1 MLILFH
7 KNNAVVEV
15 LNTAT
20 SEVIVIG
27 EKEPT
32 KALVFLASK
41 YSHSIIAWC
50 HILNKK
56 NINIEAI
63 QFCFTSNNVMVSNGN
78 SSYLTDAIGYVEDSL
93 FINVNR
99 ETKFPTWLMHSNC
112 GAIYGEKL
120 LLFKDC
126 IRHNNSLAYNLNSI
140 AKLGMENG
148 LLCYFSSEIIKKNKE
163 VFLDDKASVIEL
175 FQFVKEHF
183 RARWTLLLF
192 LNVLIF
198 EKKVLLF
205 PLIKSLCFK
214 QKTFDKVITSE
225 AITEEVEVNTSVS
238 VLLPTLGRAK
248 YLHDVLKD
256 LAKQTL
262 MPAEVIIIEQDDS
275 KVAKSELNYIT
286 SEDWPFKI
294 KHKLIAQTGACN
306 ARNIGL
312 ELVTSDYVFLAD
324 DDIRFKENTLNEALL
339 FMQAYDFKAVTLSC
353 LRENET
359 ETRKTHIQW
368 AAFGSGCSIVKM
380 EAIKAINFDM
390 AFEHGFGEDTDFGMQ
405 LRNKGIDVIYLP
417 YVQLKHLKAPIG
429 GFRTTYIHAW
439 DNEKVTPKPSP
450 TVMLY
455 NLKYKTVQ
463 QLNSYKLTLFFKFY
477 KKQTIKNPFIYYR
490 VFKKRW
496 EISQDWANN
505 LKNKAV

>member
-7 KNNAVVEV
+7 KNNTVVEV
-15 LNTAT
+15 LDTITNK
-20 SEVIVIG
+20 VIVIE

-32 KALVFLASK
+32 KALFVLASK
-41 YSHSIIAWC
+41 YSNSIIAWC

-56 NINIEAI
+56 SINIEVL
-63 QFCFTSNNVMVSNGN
+63 QSCFTSNTVMVSHGN

-99 ETKFPTWLMHSNC
+99 KTKFATWLMSSNC

-120 LLFKDC
+120 LMFKEC
-126 IRHNNSLAYNLNSI
+126 VSNSNSLDYNLNSI
-140 AKLGMENG
+140 AKLGMKNG
-148 LLCYFSSEIIKKNKE
+148 LLCYFSSEIIKDNKE
-163 VFLDDKASVIEL
+163 VYLDEKASETEL

-192 LNVLIF
+192 LYLMIF
-198 EKKVLLF
+198 EKKILLF
-205 PLIKSLCFK
+205 PLIKSLLFK
-214 QKTFDKVITSE
+214 QKTFNKFITSE
-225 AITEEVEVNTSVS
+225 AITEELKVNTSVS
-238 VLLPTLGRAK
+238 VLIPTLGRAK
-248 YLHDVLKD
+248 YLYDVLKD
-256 LAKQTL
+256 LAKQTV
-262 MPAEVIIIEQDDS
+262 MPTEIIIIEQDDS
-275 KVAKSELNYIT
+275 EIAKSELNYIT

-294 KHKLIAQTGACN
+294 EHRLIPQTGACN

-312 ELVTSDYVFLAD
+312 QLVTSDYVFMAD
-324 DDIRFKENTLNEALL
+324 DDIRFNKNTINEALV
-339 FMQAYDFKAVTLSC
+339 FMQAHDFNAITLSC

-359 ETRKTHIQW
+359 EKRKIPIQW
-368 AAFGSGCSIVKM
+368 AAFGSGCSIVKTSVLRNL
-380 EAIKAINFDM
+380 KFDM

-477 KKQTIKNPFIYYR
+477 KKQAIKNPFIYYR